1 MLKDYNAAHL
11 HARQIAHYFSVHG
24 QHTLF
29 QLQAADIVQQ
39 VGIGR
44 NEYIAIMNKCKA
56 KKLLWR
62 VNKSIAKEF
71 LPVTPLDINM
81 QPWWT
86 VGVVNLSKSLC
97 SSAVRPLNMGHAST
111 HTFCPF
117 LVNECDL
124 HQALVN
130 VLCVLLACWGS
141 STAVGSSAFAFC
153 ICQCQHASECANTA
167 VLPVPA
173 IFYIYRGAWQHVH
186 VHASCL

>member
-1 MLKDYNAAHL
+1 MMLKDHDAAYL
-11 HARQIAHYFSVHG
+11 HARQLAHYLSLHG

-29 QLQAADIVQQ
+29 QVQAADIVQQ

-86 VGVVNLSKSLC
+86 VGVVNLSRSLC
-97 SSAVRPLNMGHAST
+97 SSAVHPFNMWHAST
-111 HTFCPF
+111 YTFCPF
-117 LVNECDL
+117 GLNQSDL

-130 VLCVLLACWGS
+130 VSSVLLAC
-141 STAVGSSAFAFC
+141 C
-153 ICQCQHASECANTA
+153 
-167 VLPVPA
+167 
-173 IFYIYRGAWQHVH
+173 
-186 VHASCL
+186 